1 MGVYIKGMEMPT
13 SCTDCRFLVDG
24 WCYAAL
30 PGSKEE
36 RIRTSF
42 YCPLIELPPHGDL
55 IDRDAL
61 IADLRRQCKEVFKTD
76 AVSPD
81 DFWITRSQAY
91 NERLWTT
98 WCESL
103 FDYLKTAP
111 TIIEAEGG
119 DAQ

>member
-1 MGVYIKGMEMPT
+1 MSILIRGMEMPK

-42 YCPLIELPPHGDL
+42 YCPLVEVPPHGDL

-61 IADLRRQCKEVFKTD
+61 IKDGWLSLYKEVMRMGGY
-76 AVSPD
+76 AIHELP
-81 DFWITRSQAY
+81 
-91 NERLWTT
+91 
-98 WCESL
+98 
-103 FDYLKTAP
+103 LKNP
-111 TIIEAEGG
+111 SIPVIIPAEGG
-119 DAQ
+119 EA